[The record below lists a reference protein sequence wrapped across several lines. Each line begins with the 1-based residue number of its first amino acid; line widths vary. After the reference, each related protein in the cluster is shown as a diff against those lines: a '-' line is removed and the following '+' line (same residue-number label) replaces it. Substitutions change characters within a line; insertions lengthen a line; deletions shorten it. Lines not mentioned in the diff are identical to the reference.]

1 MQVLHIFDSY
11 AQDQEIEKEDAET
24 MEVSYINHDDEDD
37 DDEFKSRRKGRGQA
51 SSFRE
56 KFIIYFSRKEID
68 WRPVSKG
75 ARTPS
80 Q

>member
-51 SSFRE
+51 SSFKE
-56 KFIIYFSRKEID
+56 KQSMVIQIFGSTPEGK
-68 WRPVSKG
+68 PV
-75 ARTPS
+75 RI
-80 Q
+80 QVN